1 MKPTL
6 YSITALSMLFFSC
19 GQPPATTTT
28 TKADTTTISIDT
40 TQVRNADEAIAALQA
55 GNERFVAGKM
65 VNTDYK
71 TQIEKTK
78 DGQKPPTV
86 ILSCMDSRVPPEIVF
101 DQGIGNLF
109 VTRVA
114 GNIADANI
122 LGSMEYATKVIGSK
136 LIVVMGHNHCGAV
149 KGAIANA
156 ELGNLTQLLAQI
168 KPAISHDSTDHEQQ
182 IDETAKNNIKMTIDY
197 ILKNSEV
204 INTLVKQGAVKI
216 KGAYYDIETGK
227 VNFID

>member
-1 MKPTL
+1 MKPHL
-6 YSITALSMLFFSC
+6 YSITALSILFFSC
-19 GQPPATTTT
+19 GQPPATTTAT
-28 TKADTTTISIDT
+28 TTDTTAISTDT
-40 TQVRNADEAIAALQA
+40 AQVRNADDALAALQA

-65 VNTDYK
+65 VNTNYK
-71 TQIEKTK
+71 TQIDKTK
-78 DGQKPPTV
+78 DGQKPHTIV
-86 ILSCMDSRVPPEIVF
+86 LSCMDSRVPPEIVF

-122 LGSMEYATKVIGSK
+122 LGSMEYATKVVGSK

-149 KGAIANA
+149 KGAIADVQ
-156 ELGNLTQLLAQI
+156 LGNLTQLLTQI
-168 KPAISHDSTDHEQQ
+168 KPAISHDTADHDKQ

-204 INTLVKQGAVKI
+204 INTLVQQGAVKI

-227 VNFID
+227 VSFID